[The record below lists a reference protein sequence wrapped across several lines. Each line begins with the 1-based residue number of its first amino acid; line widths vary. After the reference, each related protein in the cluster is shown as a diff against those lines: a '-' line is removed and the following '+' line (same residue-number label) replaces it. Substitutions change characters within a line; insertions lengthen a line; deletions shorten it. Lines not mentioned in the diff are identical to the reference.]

1 MKSSSFIDNK
11 YISSIFSIILALYS
25 VYIAPKLPNYILNFF
40 DTPFGRLLFMFLIA
54 YLASDGNTQISIMV
68 SIFLTICLLVLDERK
83 MKESFINEHFKSN
96 DIDEVVDTDTD
107 TVNDVDD
114 IDNNEDDSDDTDS
127 IEDNDNSEME
137 SNNLLDKMNSENED
151 SDSESDADIENNDI
165 GNNDIENNDDDDI
178 ENNDIENDNDDDDD
192 DVMENFTAYPF
203 KNGNL

>member
-68 SIFLTICLLVLDERK
+68 AIFLTISLLVLDERK

-96 DIDEVVDTDTD
+96 DIDEVDDTDTD
-107 TVNDVDD
+107 NDVDD
-114 IDNNEDDSDDTDS
+114 IDNDTDDSDS

-137 SNNLLDKMNSENED
+137 SNHLLDKMNTENED
-151 SDSESDADIENNDI
+151 LDSESNTDTDTDIQNDD
-165 GNNDIENNDDDDI
+165 NEMNTDDDD
-178 ENNDIENDNDDDDD
+178 DDNDDDD
-192 DVMENFTAYPF
+192 DVMENFTSYPF

>member
-68 SIFLTICLLVLDERK
+68 AIFLTICLLVLDERK

-96 DIDEVVDTDTD
+96 DIDEVDDTDTD
-107 TVNDVDD
+107 NDVDD

-127 IEDNDNSEME
+127 IEDNDNLEME

-165 GNNDIENNDDDDI
+165 
-178 ENNDIENDNDDDDD
+178 ENNDIENDNDDD

>member
-68 SIFLTICLLVLDERK
+68 AIFLTISLLVLDERK

-96 DIDEVVDTDTD
+96 DIDEVDDTDTD
-107 TVNDVDD
+107 NDVDD
-114 IDNNEDDSDDTDS
+114 VDNNEDDSDDADS

-137 SNNLLDKMNSENED
+137 SNNFLDKMNSENED
-151 SDSESDADIENNDI
+151 SDSESVADIENN
-165 GNNDIENNDDDDI
+165 DI

-192 DVMENFTAYPF
+192 VMENFSTYPF

>member
-25 VYIAPKLPNYILNFF
+25 VYLAPKLPNYILNFF

-68 SIFLTICLLVLDERK
+68 AIFLTICLLVLDERK
-83 MKESFINEHFKSN
+83 IKESFINEHFKSN
-96 DIDEVVDTDTD
+96 DIDEVDDTDNNTD
-107 TVNDVDD
+107 DKDDVDND
-114 IDNNEDDSDDTDS
+114 TDDTDS

-137 SNNLLDKMNSENED
+137 SNHLLDKMNTENED
-151 SDSESDADIENNDI
+151 LDSESNTDTDTDIQNDD
-165 GNNDIENNDDDDI
+165 NEMNTDDDDDDNDDNDDD
-178 ENNDIENDNDDDDD
+178 NDDDD
-192 DVMENFTAYPF
+192 DVMENFTSYPF

>member
-68 SIFLTICLLVLDERK
+68 AIFLTICLLVLDERK

-96 DIDEVVDTDTD
+96 DIDEVDDTDTD
-107 TVNDVDD
+107 NDVDD

-127 IEDNDNSEME
+127 IEDNDNLEME

-165 GNNDIENNDDDDI
+165 ENNDI
-178 ENNDIENDNDDDDD
+178 ENNDIENDNDDD